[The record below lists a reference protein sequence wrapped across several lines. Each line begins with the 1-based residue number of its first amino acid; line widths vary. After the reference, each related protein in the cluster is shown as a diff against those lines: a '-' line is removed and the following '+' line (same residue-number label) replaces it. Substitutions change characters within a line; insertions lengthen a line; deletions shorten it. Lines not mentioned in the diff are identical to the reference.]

1 MRVLIGSADVARAG
15 VALALRGF
23 PGTIDVK
30 SFEPIDAEC
39 ARATLRVSAGVV
51 DSDLDVGALGALSVT
66 RAGDARAIAINARC
80 ADGETASLVAVMTLE
95 AVRAMGEVEE
105 ACVVFATR
113 DETLE
118 LESREAGFLAY
129 EDARCGA
136 KASTASG
143 IVRRPLG
150 ERGVAGGDGVMAVV
164 LAALT
169 ASGTPTR
176 ALYAPAFE
184 RCSESEALEVTH
196 RLGRAIE
203 ASAFGWTGYD
213 ASAVER
219 LRPAPAD
226 DDVPENASLYT

>member
-1 MRVLIGSADVARAG
+1 M
-15 VALALRGF
+15 
-23 PGTIDVK
+23 K
-30 SFEPIDAEC
+30 SFDSIDASC
-39 ARATLRVSAGVV
+39 ARTSLRASAGVV
-51 DSDLDVGALGALSVT
+51 ENDSDGVGPGALLVSG
-66 RAGDARAIAINARC
+66 AGDERAIAINARC
-80 ADGETASLVAVMTLE
+80 ADGETASLVAALTLE

-118 LESREAGFLAY
+118 REAREDGFLAY
-129 EDARCGA
+129 EDARCA
-136 KASTASG
+136 AVASTVRG

-150 ERGVAGGDGVMAVV
+150 ARGVAGGDGVMAVV

-184 RCSESEALEVTH
+184 RCSEGEALEVTH

-226 DDVPENASLYT
+226 DEVAENASLYT